1 MRATIRKWGNSAAVR
16 MSAAV
21 MEEARLEIDQAV
33 DIRVEAG
40 RVVIE
45 PLVASEF
52 TLDALLAGVTR
63 DNLHEEED
71 FGAPVGREAL

>member
-21 MEEARLEIDQAV
+21 MEEARLQIDQPV
-33 DIRVEAG
+33 DVRVEDG

-45 PLVASEF
+45 PLVTPEF

>member
-1 MRATIRKWGNSAAVR
+1 MPAAVT
-16 MSAAV
+16 
-21 MEEARLEIDQAV
+21 EEAGLEIDQPV
-33 DIRVEAG
+33 DVRVEDG

-45 PLVASEF
+45 PLVAPEF

-71 FGAPVGREAL
+71 FGAPKAKKYCGSDLS

>member
-1 MRATIRKWGNSAAVR
+1 M
-16 MSAAV
+16 
-21 MEEARLEIDQAV
+21 
-33 DIRVEAG
+33 RVEDG

-45 PLVASEF
+45 PVAAPEL

-63 DNLHEEED
+63 DNLHGEED

>member
-1 MRATIRKWGNSAAVR
+1 

-52 TLDALLAGVTR
+52 TLDALLGGVTR

>member
-1 MRATIRKWGNSAAVR
+1 MHATIKKWGNTAAVR

-21 MEEARLEIDQAV
+21 MEEARLEIDQPV

-45 PLVASEF
+45 PLATPEL

-71 FGAPVGREAL
+71 FGAPKDQKIL

>member
-1 MRATIRKWGNSAAVR
+1 MRATIKKWGNSAAVR

-33 DIRVEAG
+33 DVRVEDG

-45 PLVASEF
+45 PLVAPEF
-52 TLDALLAGVTR
+52 TLALLAGVTR

-71 FGAPVGREAL
+71 FGAPKGQKILW

>member
-21 MEEARLEIDQAV
+21 MEEARLEIDQTV
-33 DIRVEAG
+33 DVRVEAG

-45 PLVASEF
+45 PLVTPEF